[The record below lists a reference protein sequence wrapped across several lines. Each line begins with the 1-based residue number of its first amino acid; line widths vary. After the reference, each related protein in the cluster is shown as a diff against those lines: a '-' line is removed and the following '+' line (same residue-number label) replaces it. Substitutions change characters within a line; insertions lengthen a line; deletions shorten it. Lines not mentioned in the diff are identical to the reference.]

1 MKCNYQSLP
10 NLNMDVT
17 ISFCR
22 RASRT
27 KIDLPDSEVH
37 DENPDDDPTRLPA
50 GPGRRRERAARMR
63 PELADAEPR
72 PVWWDNM
79 PTGPRS
85 DRLIG
90 AVGADLVI
98 IGAGYTGLWAAIE
111 ALTEDPSRD
120 VVVLEQ
126 QWVGS
131 GASGRNGGFVSE
143 SLTHGIAHGAALWPD
158 ELDELQR
165 LGRQNVAQI
174 ADFVAA
180 HEIDADLRMVG
191 KTTLARTE
199 HEVAALRKA
208 ADTHAHHGE
217 KVEFLDRDEVCAD
230 IASPA
235 FLAGMRSHAGGLI
248 DPMALVQGLR
258 RAAETL
264 GARIFEQ
271 TAATGIGRRG
281 GMLTVRTDRG
291 GVRTG
296 HVLLASN
303 AYPPLLR
310 RLKAWMLPVYDYVL
324 ATAPLTAEQ
333 LASVGW
339 QQNQG
344 LTDAGNQ
351 FHYFRR
357 TRDDRILWGGYDA
370 IYHFGNRVAP
380 ELEQRD
386 ASHRLLARHFRETFP
401 QLADVPFTHR
411 WGGVIDTTTRF
422 TPIFG
427 TGYDGRVAYAV
438 GFTGLGVASTRFGAQ
453 VALDLLAKRDTE
465 RTRLKAVTGMAVPFP
480 PEPLRWPAVEL
491 TRAALAREDET
502 GRRGTLLRVLDH
514 LGVGFNS

>member
-1 MKCNYQSLP
+1 MTEIF
-10 NLNMDVT
+10 D
-17 ISFCR
+17 
-22 RASRT
+22 A
-27 KIDLPDSEVH
+27 EVH
-37 DENPDDDPTRLPA
+37 DEYPDHHPIRRPT
-50 GPGRRRERAARMR
+50 GQGRHGERGTCMK

-72 PVWWDNM
+72 PVWWDTL

-85 DRLIG
+85 DALIG

-98 IGAGYTGLWAAIE
+98 VGAGYTGLWAAIE
-111 ALTEDPSRD
+111 ALTADPALD

-143 SLTHGIAHGAALWPD
+143 SLTHGIAHGTALWPD
-158 ELDELQR
+158 EMGELQR
-165 LGRQNVAQI
+165 LGRQNVSQI

-180 HEIDADLRMVG
+180 HGIDADLRMVG

-199 HEVAALRKA
+199 HQVAALREA
-208 ADTHAHHGE
+208 ADAHARRGE
-217 KVEFLDRDEVCAD
+217 KVEFLDRDEVRAD
-230 IASPA
+230 IASPV
-235 FLAGMRSHAGGLI
+235 FLAGLRSHSGGLV

-271 TAATGIGRRG
+271 TAATGISRRG
-281 GMLTVRTDRG
+281 AKLVVQTERGEVRTE
-291 GVRTG
+291 G

-310 RLKAWMLPVYDYVL
+310 RLRAWVLPVYDYVL
-324 ATAPLTAEQ
+324 ATEPLTTDQ
-333 LASVGW
+333 LASLGW
-339 QQNQG
+339 EQNQG

-370 IYHFGNRVAP
+370 VYHFGNRVAP

-401 QLADVPFTHR
+401 QLADVRFTHR

-427 TGYDGRVAYAV
+427 TGYGGRVAYAV
-438 GFTGLGVASTRFGAQ
+438 GFTGLGVASTRFGAR

-465 RTRLKAVTGMAVPFP
+465 RTRLKAITGTAVPFP
-480 PEPLRWPAVEL
+480 PEPLRWPAVGI

-502 GRRGTLLRVLDH
+502 GRRGPLLRVLDRF
-514 LGVGFNS
+514 GVGFNS

>member
-1 MKCNYQSLP
+1 MQLSLS
-10 NLNMDVT
+10 VAVR
-17 ISFCR
+17 S
-22 RASRT
+22 RALT
-27 KIDLPDSEVH
+27 DLLDAEVH
-37 DENPDDDPTRLPA
+37 DENADDHPIRLPA
-50 GPGRRRERAARMR
+50 RHGRHRERGARMR
-63 PELADAEPR
+63 PELSDAEPR
-72 PVWWDNM
+72 PVWWDDV

-85 DRLIG
+85 DRLTG

-98 IGAGYTGLWAAIE
+98 VGAGYTGLWAAIE
-111 ALTEDPSRD
+111 ALTEDPSLD

-126 QWVGS
+126 QWVGA

-158 ELDELQR
+158 ELDELLR
-165 LGRQNVAQI
+165 LGRQNVSQI
-174 ADFVAA
+174 VDFVAR

-199 HEVAALRKA
+199 HEVSALRQA
-208 ADTHAHHGE
+208 SAMQAQHGE
-217 KVEFLDRDEVCAD
+217 KVEFLDRDQVRAD

-235 FLAGMRSHAGGLI
+235 FLGGLRSHAGGLV

-258 RAAETL
+258 RVAETL

-271 TAATGIGRRG
+271 TAATGIGRHG
-281 GMLTVRTDRG
+281 DLLTVRTDRG
-291 GVRTG
+291 EVRTG
-296 HVLLASN
+296 GHILLASN
-303 AYPPLLR
+303 AFPPLLR
-310 RLKAWMLPVYDYVL
+310 RLKSWVLPVYDYVL
-324 ATAPLTAEQ
+324 ATAPLTADQ
-333 LASVGW
+333 LASIGW
-339 QQNQG
+339 EQNQG

-386 ASHRLLARHFRETFP
+386 ASHLLLARHFRETFP
-401 QLADVPFTHR
+401 QLVDVPFTHR

-427 TGYDGRVAYAV
+427 TAYHGRVAYAV

-465 RTRLKAVTGMAVPFP
+465 RTRLKSITGMAVPFP

-502 GRRGTLLRVLDH
+502 GRRGTFLRMLDRF
-514 LGVGFNS
+514 GVGFNS